1 MGIVTESSNLGKGRI
16 RFRMDDGKEF
26 ILYRGEARQFHLQ
39 DGSILT
45 EEQEQQLIYEVIGK
59 RARRRAMHLLE
70 QMDRTEQQLRDK
82 LLQGGYPQ
90 ECVELALEYVKSY
103 HYVDDYRYACNYVSY
118 RQDRMSRQQLKLKLA
133 ARGVQRD
140 LIDQVLEDV
149 YEGDEQEQ
157 IKQLLQKRRFCADTA
172 DQKEFQRTY
181 QFLMRR
187 GFKSSE
193 VLHAMK
199 SRQ

>member
-1 MGIVTESSNLGKGRI
+1 MECNSLGKGRI
-16 RFRMDDGKEF
+16 CFHMDDGKEF
-26 ILYRGEARQFHLQ
+26 VLYRGEARQYRLQ
-39 DGSILT
+39 EGSILT
-45 EEQEQQLIYEVIGK
+45 EEQEQELIYEVIGK
-59 RARRRAMHLLE
+59 RAKRRAMHLLE

-90 ECVELALEYVKSY
+90 ECVDLALEYVKSY

-133 ARGVQRD
+133 AKGVHRE
-140 LIDQVLEDV
+140 LIDQVLEEQ
-149 YEGDEQEQ
+149 YEGDERAQ
-157 IKQLLQKRRFCADTA
+157 IEQLLQKRRFCADHA

-193 VLHAMK
+193 VLQAMK